1 MQQRKLVVQ
10 DSRRGHRAL
19 SIRSRFAT
27 AHPCLPGLHGVA
39 WQRWDPTSVHV
50 LREVGTTSMN
60 KTSVERL
67 LKARSHQYQAC
78 MKACIRVCLPVYL
91 PITFC
96 TAHPEQRSRLDAPYF
111 GGQDLPPD
119 VVGQHNLAAIPLAN
133 PLAFNITVR
142 SRSGDDGPLVDDG
155 PHAAHRQCQP
165 KRNQAAPARQR
176 TSESGIATT
185 ASESS
190 FGGSGTPDTAMAASS
205 PSGTATIDV

>member
-1 MQQRKLVVQ
+1 MSLAVRRARTEGRKHELVTDAREHDLVLRHVQSARGTIRERMPNRKRQRGSEARIDDGYRDHPGDVHTNNSTSRRDRNGQQRKLVVQ

-96 TAHPEQRSRLDAPYF
+96 TAHPEQRSHFLHGTPRTEVTLVCSI
-111 GGQDLPPD
+111 L
-119 VVGQHNLAAIPLAN
+119 
-133 PLAFNITVR
+133 R
-142 SRSGDDGPLVDDG
+142 RSGF
-155 PHAAHRQCQP
+155 
-165 KRNQAAPARQR
+165 
-176 TSESGIATT
+176 AT
-185 ASESS
+185 
-190 FGGSGTPDTAMAASS
+190 
-205 PSGTATIDV
+205 